1 MPLPLEISSDNP
13 LDIDP
18 LTLFDSWLKEAE
30 ASEPNDPNAC
40 SLATAAATGAP
51 SVRMVLAKQVGNQR
65 FCFFT
70 NAESQKGRQLAENP
84 RAALCFH
91 WKSQRRQL
99 RVEGAITELASS
111 DVDTYFHSRS
121 RGSQIGAAVS
131 AQSRPLASRD
141 SLEEKARLFA
151 KTHSGEIPRPNYWR
165 GFCLA
170 PERIEFWQ
178 DGKDRLHD
186 RFLFTLNGDT
196 WQHSRLYP

>member
-1 MPLPLEISSDNP
+1 MPLPLEIDSGTPD
-13 LDIDP
+13 LDP
-18 LTLFDSWLKEAE
+18 LALYDTWLKEAE

-40 SLATAAATGAP
+40 SLATATASGSP
-51 SVRMVLAKQVGNQR
+51 NVRMVLAKRVGDQR

-70 NAESQKGRQLAENP
+70 NAESQKGLDLAENP

-99 RVEGAITELASS
+99 RVEGAVTELPSS
-111 DVDTYFHSRS
+111 EADTYFHSRS
-121 RGSQIGAAVS
+121 RGSQIGAAIS
-131 AQSRPLASRD
+131 DQSRPLANREL
-141 SLEEKARLFA
+141 LEDRARAFA
-151 KTHSGEIPRPNYWR
+151 LAHTGQIPRPRYWR
-165 GFCLA
+165 GFCLH

-186 RFLFTLNGDT
+186 RFLFTLNGDS